1 MREASAFFD
10 ARDMLRQA
18 AARHDIR
25 FDVLV
30 AETAVWAAPKVHSDL
45 VATGAPAWFPNI
57 RRGRSQTERR
67 GTSLDGVKFDDNT
80 YANLAIKRAIGRPRQ
95 DFDGFETCHIWEKT
109 CYDERYHTAIA
120 NLVLLPRALAGF
132 SDHDPQVAQALKYRA
147 FELYGWHPDEQSAP
161 KRPVDYPSTW
171 RPAEPFSDTVQG
183 ALLWRSGA
191 TSVETRS
198 RKERQANFA
207 APLPD
212 GAMPPDE
219 LNFVIGRLRLWA
231 HKAHQLSHIAVAIVA
246 HHEPHG
252 IVRSTLIKR
261 LAPFSKNPEG
271 AINNLRR
278 SDGHSYGRVLLQTAD
293 GRLRIHPA
301 VSDEVM
307 AHDWTIPDLPG

>member
-57 RRGRSQTERR
+57 RRGRTKTERR
-67 GTSLDGVKFDDNT
+67 RTSLDGVIFDDNT
-80 YANLAIKRAIGRPRQ
+80 YANQAIKRAIGRPPQ

-147 FELYGWHPDEQSAP
+147 FELYGWYPDEQSAP

-171 RPAEPFSDTVQG
+171 RPAEPFSDTVQR
-183 ALLWRSGA
+183 ALLRRSGA
-191 TSVETRS
+191 ASAETRS
-198 RKERQANFA
+198 RKERQADFA
-207 APLPD
+207 APTPD

-219 LNFVIGRLRLWA
+219 RNCVIGHLRLWA
-231 HKAHQLSHIAVAIVA
+231 NKTHQVSHIAVAIVA

-252 IVRSTLIKR
+252 IDRHTLIKR
-261 LAPFSKNPEG
+261 LAPFSKNPSG
-271 AINNLRR
+271 AIDSLRR
-278 SDGHSYGRVLLQTAD
+278 SDGNHYGRALLQSAD
-293 GRLRIHPA
+293 GRVRIHPA
-301 VSDEVM
+301 VLDEVKT
-307 AHDWTIPDLPG
+307 HDWTIPNPAG